1 MMCQINEIL
10 KHIKT
15 AIKNSQ
21 GEVTTLKEMAN
32 RIGLEESALSR
43 RLKTTPGRKDEL
55 TLKEFLKIAKV
66 LNIDP
71 ALLLNPN
78 TDIESTNILRDT
90 LKSIVKE
97 LMEEE
102 SKKQT

>member
-1 MMCQINEIL
+1 MEDVL

-15 AIKNSQ
+15 IIKNNK
-21 GEVTTLKEMAN
+21 GEVKTIKEMAN

-71 ALLLNPN
+71 GLLLNPN
-78 TDIESTNILRDT
+78 MNIESTNILRES
-90 LKSIVKE
+90 LKSIVRE
-97 LMEEE
+97 LISEE
-102 SKKQT
+102 SKK